1 MTAEISC
8 PQCGAVVPDVDRPTH
23 AYVPSAPGCWAA
35 FGALRADE
43 MLRFPGSEMNNL
55 VVDTY
60 MAQHPGD
67 GLDRRD
73 RQSVFVHLASL
84 CAVIER
90 EASPSGSPEVLR
102 AVLAH
107 QMEFPVLRRAH
118 GHGDMTV
125 LSATDA
131 ASVEDHDARVRS
143 WANSVWE
150 SWREHHPAIR
160 AALDASGE
168 AAKGRRR

>member
-1 MTAEISC
+1 MTAEVSC
-8 PQCGAVVPDVDRPTH
+8 PQCGAVVPDIEGPTH

-43 MLRFPGSEMNNL
+43 MLRFPRSEANNL

-60 MAQHPGD
+60 MAQHAGN

-73 RQSVFVHLASL
+73 RKSVFVHLVSL

-90 EASPSGSPEVLR
+90 EASPSRSPEVLR
-102 AVLAH
+102 AVLAR
-107 QMEFPVLRRAH
+107 QIEFPVIRRAR
-118 GHGDMTV
+118 GPGDLTV

-131 ASVEDHDARVRS
+131 TSLEDHDTRVRR
-143 WANSVWE
+143 WAGSVWE
-150 SWREHHPAIR
+150 SWREYHQAIR
-160 AALDASGE
+160 AALDAS
-168 AAKGRRR
+168 R